1 MNSEATT
8 ELGRE
13 ATLRRREG
21 ILEQLL
27 AQGHVLVRDLAA
39 RWEVSEAT
47 VRRDLRAM
55 APRHRLELVYGGA
68 TLPPAGSYSIEARA
82 HRNIEAKR
90 TIGKLAA
97 ELVRDGDMLFVD
109 AGTTCFEMRHR
120 LSQRRGLTVL
130 VNSTRLATALAGFSD
145 QRVVLLGGHFRPE
158 RMDTCGPLAVDA
170 IDRLRGYL
178 AFIGADGLSRDFGIS
193 AVDLETADLYRRVMG
208 HARETILLA
217 DHTKFDSPSL
227 YRIADFEAIRRV
239 VTDRSP
245 SDEWRAFFADA
256 GIDVRYPETNG

>member
-1 MNSEATT
+1 MNNKATT
-8 ELGRE
+8 GLGGR
-13 ATLRRREG
+13 ATARRRDG
-21 ILEQLL
+21 ILELLL

-39 RWEVSEAT
+39 RFDVSEAT
-47 VRRDLRAM
+47 VRRDLRAL
-55 APRHRLELVYGGA
+55 APRHRLQLVYGGA
-68 TLPPAGSYSIEARA
+68 TLPKAGSYSIEARA

-97 ELVRDGDMLFVD
+97 DLVRDGDMLFVD
-109 AGTTCFEMRHR
+109 AGTTSFEMRHR
-120 LSQRRGLTVL
+120 LAQKKGLTVV
-130 VNSTRLATALAGFSD
+130 VNSTRLATALAGSAD
-145 QRVVLLGGHFRPE
+145 ISVVLLGGHFRPE

-178 AFIGADGLSRDFGIS
+178 AFIGADGLSRDFGVS

-227 YRIADFEAIRRV
+227 YRITDFDAIRRV
-239 VTDRSP
+239 VTDRPP
-245 SDEWRAFFADA
+245 SAEWRAFFADA
-256 GIDVRYPETNG
+256 GIDVRYPDTNG